1 MKYCDKCHKEYED
14 NSKFCPECGELLQ
27 EMNSFKE
34 DVMICPVCQRKYPE
48 DACFCEHCGRKLI
61 EITNNQPELI
71 DTKNSEMPDVINN
84 IDLKE
89 DISPNEVQ
97 YDDIKTKI
105 SIASFVVS
113 LVSILTQMIPFL
125 GIIVSTIAL
134 VLGIVSFKETKYR
147 FLDITGIVISGV
159 SLIIGFIFTIIALV

>member
-1 MKYCDKCHKEYED
+1 MKYCDKCHKECED

-89 DISPNEVQ
+89 DISPNEEQ